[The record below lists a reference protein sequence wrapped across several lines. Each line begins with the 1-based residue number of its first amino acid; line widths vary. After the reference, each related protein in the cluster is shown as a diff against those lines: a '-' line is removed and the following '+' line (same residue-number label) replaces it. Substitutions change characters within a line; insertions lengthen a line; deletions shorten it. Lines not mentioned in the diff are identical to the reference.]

1 MTDQTYTPMTG
12 KTVIITGAA
21 RGLGREYALQ
31 LGRRGAS
38 VVLADLN
45 DCAESEALLT
55 AEGIACMSVKV
66 DVADENSTKA
76 MAAAAVERFGRIDV
90 LVNNAALWADLKN
103 TPFTD
108 IDPGLW
114 DRCMAVNVKGVWNC
128 SKAVFAAMREAGGGS
143 IINIASLAAT
153 YGMPYALHYTASK
166 AAVIGITRGLARE
179 VGRHWIR
186 VNSVAPSLV
195 LTEATSQFFDDKLDK
210 ATDAIKAGQSLKGN
224 LTPQDVVGAV
234 LFLAGED
241 SRFVTGQ
248 TLMVDGGTTLL

>member
-1 MTDQTYTPMTG
+1 MNQAYTPMTG

-38 VVLADLN
+38 IVLADLN
-45 DCAESEALLT
+45 DCAESEALLKE
-55 AEGIACMSVKV
+55 EGIACLSVKV
-66 DVADENSTKA
+66 DVADEKSTQA
-76 MAAAAVERFGRIDV
+76 MAQAAVEKFGRIDV

-114 DRCMAVNVKGVWNC
+114 DKCMAVNVKGVWNC
-128 SKAVFAAMREAGGGS
+128 SKAVFSAMKEAGGGS

-234 LFLAGED
+234 MFLAGDD

>member
-1 MTDQTYTPMTG
+1 MSNQSYTPMSG

-38 VVLADLN
+38 IVLADLN
-45 DCAESEALLT
+45 DCTESEALLKE
-55 AEGIACMSVKV
+55 EGIACLSVKV
-66 DVADENSTKA
+66 DVADEKSTQA
-76 MAAAAVERFGRIDV
+76 MAQAAVEKFGRIDV

-114 DRCMAVNVKGVWNC
+114 DKCMAVNVKGVWNC
-128 SKAVFAAMREAGGGS
+128 SKAVFSAMKAAGGGS

-179 VGRHWIR
+179 VGRNWIR

-234 LFLAGED
+234 LFLASED

>member
-1 MTDQTYTPMTG
+1 MTDQTYTPMSG

-45 DCAESEALLT
+45 DCAESDALLN
-55 AEGIACMSVKV
+55 AEGISCISVKV
-66 DVADENSTKA
+66 DVADEASTRA
-76 MAAAAVERFGRIDV
+76 MAQAAVERFGRIDV

-114 DRCMAVNVKGVWNC
+114 DKCMAVNVKGVWNC
-128 SKAVFAAMREAGGGS
+128 SKAVFAAMKEAGGGS

-234 LFLAGED
+234 LFLAGDD

>member
-1 MTDQTYTPMTG
+1 MTG

>member
-1 MTDQTYTPMTG
+1 MSNQTYTPMAG
-12 KTVIITGAA
+12 KTVIVTGAA

-45 DCAESEALLT
+45 DCSESEALLT
-55 AEGIACMSVKV
+55 EEGISCLSIKV
-66 DVADENSTKA
+66 DVADEKSTQA
-76 MAAAAVERFGRIDV
+76 MAQTTVERFGRIDV

-103 TPFTD
+103 TAFTD

-114 DRCMAVNVKGVWNC
+114 DKCMAVNVKGVWNC
-128 SKAVFAAMREAGGGS
+128 SKAVFSAMREAGGGS
-143 IINIASLAAT
+143 IINISSLAAT

-186 VNSVAPSLV
+186 VNTVAPSLV

-234 LFLAGED
+234 LFLASED
-241 SRFVTGQ
+241 SRFITGQ

>member
-1 MTDQTYTPMTG
+1 MTNETYAPLRG
-12 KTVIITGAA
+12 KVAIVTGAA
-21 RGLGREYALQ
+21 RGLGQEYGLQ
-31 LGRRGAS
+31 LGRRGAA

-45 DCAESEALLT
+45 DCAESEALLR
-55 AEGIACMSVKV
+55 AEGIDVLSVKV
-66 DVADENSTKA
+66 DVADETSTKS
-76 MAAAAVERFGRIDV
+76 MADAAVEKFGRIDI

-103 TPFTD
+103 TPFSD
-108 IDPGLW
+108 IDPAIW

-128 SKAVFAAMREAGGGS
+128 SKAVFPAMKKAEGGS

-179 VGRHWIR
+179 VGRNWIR

-195 LTEATSQFFDDKLDK
+195 MTEATSQFFDDKLDK
-210 ATDAIKAGQSLKGN
+210 ATDAIKAGQCLKGN
-224 LTPQDVVGAV
+224 LVPQDVVGAV
-234 LFLAGED
+234 LFLAGDD
-241 SRFVTGQ
+241 SRFITGQ

>member
-1 MTDQTYTPMTG
+1 MTG

-45 DCAESEALLT
+45 DCAESEALLS
-55 AEGIACMSVKV
+55 AEGIPCLSVKV
-66 DVADENSTKA
+66 DVADEKSTQA
-76 MAAAAVERFGRIDV
+76 MAQAAVERFGRIDV

-108 IDPGLW
+108 IDPNLW

-234 LFLAGED
+234 LFLAGDD